1 VSLTNRSKLIHVLIG
16 KSVLETLLVG
26 GLAVVFYLQ
35 AFPPYFH
42 GWGEATQN
50 SIAGW
55 VVNDASPFDRV
66 RVQLHVDGQFVSE
79 AIANVSR
86 PDVVAEGWAKDEWH
100 GYSFNLLRLVQGT
113 HEARVFA
120 VHESSERQ
128 ITLQLLGDPIRFVV
142 RSDGALEDLSKRR

>member
-1 VSLTNRSKLIHVLIG
+1 MLIG

-26 GLAVVFYLQ
+26 ALAVTFYVQ

-42 GWGEATQN
+42 GWGEATQH

-55 VVNDASPFDRV
+55 AVNNALPFDRV

-79 AIANVSR
+79 GIANVSR
-86 PDVVAEGWAKDEWH
+86 PDVVAEGWAKDQWH
-100 GYSFNLLRLVQGT
+100 GYSFNLSRLGEGT

-120 VHESSERQ
+120 VHETGKRQ

-142 RSDGALEDLSKRR
+142 RSDGSLEDLSKRR

>member
-1 VSLTNRSKLIHVLIG
+1 LIHVLIG

-26 GLAVVFYLQ
+26 ALAAGFYIQ

-55 VVNDASPFDRV
+55 AVDNALPFDRV

-86 PDVVAEGWAKDEWH
+86 PDVVAEEWAKDEWH
-100 GYSFNLLRLVQGT
+100 GYSFKLPHLAQGT

-120 VHESSERQ
+120 VHQSGERR

-142 RSDGALEDLSKRR
+142 RSDGSLEDLSKPR